1 LSEHAHALSS
11 QVIEQREENAALKG
25 QTTQVAAELEVAASR
40 AALAE
45 QRLWDSL
52 TAVEDGFAIFDR
64 DCRLVVANP
73 AFLAPFEGISDI
85 APGASYDAILRVVVD
100 EGIVDIEG
108 AEPDQWLETMLK
120 RWERSSIPQVDVR
133 LWNGSYVRLIDK
145 RTPQGDT
152 VCLGVDITSTIRRER
167 QLQRA
172 RDAALA
178 ASQAKSTFLANM
190 SHEIRTPMNGVVSMA
205 ELLGETDLDPNQKL
219 YADTIRHSG
228 EALLVIINDILDYS
242 KIEAGKLILHE
253 VEFDLVEVIL
263 EIFGLLRPGTEDR
276 DLDFK
281 LHIDAPRIDRLIGD
295 CGRLRQI
302 LFNLIGNAVKFTET
316 GHVRVDVT
324 CEGEAADE
332 EMALRMSVEDTGIGI
347 APEMQAHV
355 FGEFNQ
361 VEENKNRSHDGTGLG
376 LAITKRLVT
385 MMGGEVTLRS
395 APGQGSTFVVT
406 MTLRRATPLAGAAP
420 QLPEGKRN
428 VWLIGPIFSERARDL
443 LNGLLRLGANV
454 QSSTRATPPEAPF
467 PDAAVILLS
476 EADDTGV
483 DPEALHNVL
492 RGAPVF
498 HLCDDPEGVLTG
510 AIHLNPPETDEALLE
525 NLIGPGDREDGPE
538 GDARDPP
545 PTPKRLRLLAAE
557 DNKTNQ
563 LVFRTMLKALDLDL
577 TLVADGAALFE
588 AYKDRRP
595 DIVFTD
601 ISMPGMDGLEA
612 TSLIRAHEAVTG
624 RPPVPIIAM
633 TAHTVIGDRDRFLK
647 QGMDDVLTK
656 PLKKDA
662 LLDRIATYAPDGGG

>member
-1 LSEHAHALSS
+1 
-11 QVIEQREENAALKG
+11 
-25 QTTQVAAELEVAASR
+25 
-40 AALAE
+40 
-45 QRLWDSL
+45 
-52 TAVEDGFAIFDR
+52 
-64 DCRLVVANP
+64 
-73 AFLAPFEGISDI
+73 
-85 APGASYDAILRVVVD
+85 
-100 EGIVDIEG
+100 
-108 AEPDQWLETMLK
+108 MLK

-253 VEFDLVEVIL
+253 VEFDLLEVIL

-281 LHIDAPRIDRLIGD
+281 LHIDVPRIDRLIGD

-324 CEGEAADE
+324 CDGEAADE

-476 EADDTGV
+476 EADAAGV

-662 LLDRIATYAPDGGG
+662 LLDRIATYAPDGGA

>member
-1 LSEHAHALSS
+1 
-11 QVIEQREENAALKG
+11 
-25 QTTQVAAELEVAASR
+25 
-40 AALAE
+40 
-45 QRLWDSL
+45 
-52 TAVEDGFAIFDR
+52 
-64 DCRLVVANP
+64 
-73 AFLAPFEGISDI
+73 
-85 APGASYDAILRVVVD
+85 
-100 EGIVDIEG
+100 
-108 AEPDQWLETMLK
+108 
-120 RWERSSIPQVDVR
+120 
-133 LWNGSYVRLIDK
+133 
-145 RTPQGDT
+145 
-152 VCLGVDITSTIRRER
+152 
-167 QLQRA
+167 
-172 RDAALA
+172 
-178 ASQAKSTFLANM
+178 
-190 SHEIRTPMNGVVSMA
+190 
-205 ELLGETDLDPNQKL
+205 
-219 YADTIRHSG
+219 
-228 EALLVIINDILDYS
+228 
-242 KIEAGKLILHE
+242 
-253 VEFDLVEVIL
+253 
-263 EIFGLLRPGTEDR
+263 
-276 DLDFK
+276 
-281 LHIDAPRIDRLIGD
+281 
-295 CGRLRQI
+295 
-302 LFNLIGNAVKFTET
+302 
-316 GHVRVDVT
+316 
-324 CEGEAADE
+324 
-332 EMALRMSVEDTGIGI
+332 
-347 APEMQAHV
+347 MQAHV

-525 NLIGPGDREDGPE
+525 NLIGPGDRDDGPE
-538 GDARDPP
+538 ADARDPP

-662 LLDRIATYAPDGGG
+662 LLDRIATYAPDGGA

>member
-1 LSEHAHALSS
+1 
-11 QVIEQREENAALKG
+11 
-25 QTTQVAAELEVAASR
+25 
-40 AALAE
+40 
-45 QRLWDSL
+45 
-52 TAVEDGFAIFDR
+52 
-64 DCRLVVANP
+64 
-73 AFLAPFEGISDI
+73 
-85 APGASYDAILRVVVD
+85 
-100 EGIVDIEG
+100 
-108 AEPDQWLETMLK
+108 
-120 RWERSSIPQVDVR
+120 
-133 LWNGSYVRLIDK
+133 
-145 RTPQGDT
+145 
-152 VCLGVDITSTIRRER
+152 
-167 QLQRA
+167 
-172 RDAALA
+172 
-178 ASQAKSTFLANM
+178 
-190 SHEIRTPMNGVVSMA
+190 
-205 ELLGETDLDPNQKL
+205 
-219 YADTIRHSG
+219 
-228 EALLVIINDILDYS
+228 
-242 KIEAGKLILHE
+242 
-253 VEFDLVEVIL
+253 
-263 EIFGLLRPGTEDR
+263 
-276 DLDFK
+276 
-281 LHIDAPRIDRLIGD
+281 
-295 CGRLRQI
+295 
-302 LFNLIGNAVKFTET
+302 
-316 GHVRVDVT
+316 
-324 CEGEAADE
+324 
-332 EMALRMSVEDTGIGI
+332 
-347 APEMQAHV
+347 MQAHV

-476 EADDTGV
+476 EADAAGV

-662 LLDRIATYAPDGGG
+662 LLDRIATYAPDGGA